1 MNSMSLILALMAVTV
16 IWNLYGFATNFFNR
30 AWKDAPIPVT
40 FIAYLVNATW
50 IAFLGFGH
58 TATTTS
64 LWVGA
69 ILGAVMFAWSA
80 GGVVLLLKTKNDER
94 FVTWLPGYTGPGLA
108 ALSGLVVMVVLS
120 LSSLGA
126 A

>member
-1 MNSMSLILALMAVTV
+1 MSLILALMAATV

-40 FIAYLVNATW
+40 FIACLVNATW

-58 TATTTS
+58 TATPTS

-69 ILGAVMFAWSA
+69 ILGAVMFIWSA
-80 GGVVLLLKTKNDER
+80 VGVVLLLKTRNEER
-94 FVTWLPGYTGPGLA
+94 FVTWLPGYSGPGLA
-108 ALSGLVVMVVLS
+108 ALLGLVVMVLTPIRK
-120 LSSLGA
+120 
-126 A
+126 

>member
-1 MNSMSLILALMAVTV
+1 MSLILALMAATV

-58 TATTTS
+58 TATPTS
-64 LWVGA
+64 LCVGA
-69 ILGAVMFAWSA
+69 ILGAVMFIWSA
-80 GGVVLLLKTKNDER
+80 VGVVLLLNTRNDER
-94 FVTWLPGYTGPGLA
+94 FVTWLPGYSGPGLA
-108 ALSGLVVMVVLS
+108 ALLGLVVMVLS
-120 LSSLGA
+120 LRGLGGA
-126 A
+126 

>member
-1 MNSMSLILALMAVTV
+1 MSLILALMAATV

-50 IAFLGFGH
+50 IAFPGFGH
-58 TATTTS
+58 TATPTS

-69 ILGAVMFAWSA
+69 ILGAVMFIWSA
-80 GGVVLLLKTKNDER
+80 VGVMLLLKTRNDES

-108 ALSGLVVMVVLS
+108 ALLGLVVMVLS
-120 LSSLGA
+120 LRGLGGA
-126 A
+126 